1 MHLST
6 RVTVEAIVMDASYS
20 LMVHGGAGVLAAA
33 DDPELA
39 GRYLDSLH
47 RVLEAGR
54 LILEQGGCS
63 LDAVEHCVAMLEDD
77 PLFNAGRG
85 SVLNEDGEIEM
96 DAGLMDGRTLAAG
109 AVGAVPR
116 IANPIRL
123 ARRVLDAGDAV
134 LLVGPGALRFAAEC
148 GIPEAA
154 KDDLTTFARQQEWT
168 RARGQQAEPASPDPS
183 TIEPSGT
190 VGAVARDLQGH
201 LAAAT
206 STGGRVNKPAGRVGD
221 SPLIGA
227 GVYADDE
234 SCAVSATGHGE
245 ELMRVLLA
253 ATIANSVAY
262 RGLDAPA
269 AMGFGMQV
277 LRDRVSG
284 RGGAICIDR
293 QGRCSAGRTTPRMP
307 HGWIELDGEVN
318 CRL

>member
-1 MHLST
+1 
-6 RVTVEAIVMDASYS
+6 MDASYS
-20 LMVHGGAGVLAAA
+20 LMIHGGAGVLAAA
-33 DDPELA
+33 DDPERA
-39 GRYLDSLH
+39 RRYLDSLH

-54 LILEQGGCS
+54 LILLRGGSS
-63 LDAVEHCVAMLEDD
+63 LDAVESCVALLEDD

-96 DAGLMDGRTLAAG
+96 DAGLMDGRMLAAG

-123 ARRVLDAGDAV
+123 ARRVLEAGDAV

-148 GIPEAA
+148 GIPEVAE
-154 KDDLTTFARQQEWT
+154 DDLVTFERQQEWT
-168 RARGQQAEPASPDPS
+168 RFRGQDAGLTSRDPS
-183 TIEPSGT
+183 TTEPSGT

-227 GVYADDE
+227 GVYADDA
-234 SCAVSATGHGE
+234 SCAVSSTGHGE
-245 ELMRVLLA
+245 ALMRVLLA
-253 ATIANSVAY
+253 GAIANAVAT
-262 RGLDAPA
+262 RGLDAVA
-269 AMGFGMQV
+269 AVAFGMQV

-293 QGRCSAGRTTPRMP
+293 QGRCAAGHTTPRMP
-307 HGWIELDGEVN
+307 HGWIELGGEGH